1 MFDLAIGIMSLFTL
15 VAVNIVLFM
24 PMRQTNRKDIIRTVA
39 VCVFILGSILI
50 SLVCVARTL
59 AGLLNGDLLMR
70 CLLWN
75 R

>member
-1 MFDLAIGIMSLFTL
+1 MFDLAIGIMSLLTL
-15 VAVNIVLFM
+15 IAVNMVLFM
-24 PMRQTNRKDIIRTVA
+24 PMRPARKDIIRTVA
-39 VCVFILGSILI
+39 VCVFIWGSILI

-70 CLLWN
+70 CVLWN

>member
-1 MFDLAIGIMSLFTL
+1 MVDLAIGIISFLTL
-15 VAVNIVLFM
+15 IAVNMVLFM
-24 PMRQTNRKDIIRTVA
+24 PMRPGRNNIIHMVA
-39 VCVFILGSILI
+39 VCVFIWGSILI

-70 CLLWN
+70 CILWN

>member
-1 MFDLAIGIMSLFTL
+1 MFDLAIGIMSLLTL
-15 VAVNIVLFM
+15 IAVNMVLFM
-24 PMRQTNRKDIIRTVA
+24 PMRLGRKDIIRTVA
-39 VCVFILGSILI
+39 VCVFIWGSILI

-70 CLLWN
+70 CILWN

>member
-1 MFDLAIGIMSLFTL
+1 MVDLAIGIMSLLTL
-15 VAVNIVLFM
+15 VAVNIVFFIK
-24 PMRQTNRKDIIRTVA
+24 PRVNRKDIIRTVA
-39 VCVFILGSILI
+39 MCVFIWGSVLI

-70 CLLWN
+70 CVLWN

>member
-1 MFDLAIGIMSLFTL
+1 MVDLAIGIMSLFTL
-15 VAVNIVLFM
+15 VAVNMVLFM
-24 PMRQTNRKDIIRTVA
+24 PMRPGRKDIIRTVA
-39 VCVFILGSILI
+39 VCVFIWGSILI

-70 CLLWN
+70 CILWN

>member
-1 MFDLAIGIMSLFTL
+1 MVDLAIGIMSLFTL
-15 VAVNIVLFM
+15 VAVNMVLFM
-24 PMRQTNRKDIIRTVA
+24 PMRPRRKDIIRTVA
-39 VCVFILGSILI
+39 VCVFIWGSILI

-70 CLLWN
+70 CVLWN

>member
-1 MFDLAIGIMSLFTL
+1 MVDLAIGIMSLLTL
-15 VAVNIVLFM
+15 IAVNMVLFM
-24 PMRQTNRKDIIRTVA
+24 PMRPGRKEIIRTVA
-39 VCVFILGSILI
+39 VCVFIWGSILI

-70 CLLWN
+70 CVLWS

>member
-1 MFDLAIGIMSLFTL
+1 MVDLAIGIISLFTL
-15 VAVNIVLFM
+15 VAVNMVLFM
-24 PMRQTNRKDIIRTVA
+24 PMRPGRKDIIRTVA
-39 VCVFILGSILI
+39 VCVFIWGSILI

-70 CLLWN
+70 CVLWN

>member
-1 MFDLAIGIMSLFTL
+1 MVDLAIGIISLLTL
-15 VAVNIVLFM
+15 VAVNIVFFM
-24 PMRQTNRKDIIRTVA
+24 KPRVNRTDIIRTVA
-39 VCVFILGSILI
+39 MCVFIWGSVLI

-70 CLLWN
+70 CILWN

>member
-1 MFDLAIGIMSLFTL
+1 MFDLSIGIMSLLTL
-15 VAVNIVLFM
+15 IAVNMVLFM
-24 PMRQTNRKDIIRTVA
+24 PIRPGRKDIIRTVA
-39 VCVFILGSILI
+39 VCVFIWGSILI

-70 CLLWN
+70 CILWN

>member
-1 MFDLAIGIMSLFTL
+1 MVDLAIGIMSLLTL
-15 VAVNIVLFM
+15 VAVNMVLFM
-24 PMRQTNRKDIIRTVA
+24 PMRPGRKNIILMVA
-39 VCVFILGSILI
+39 LCVFIWGSILI

-70 CLLWN
+70 CVLWN

>member
-1 MFDLAIGIMSLFTL
+1 MFDLAIGIMSLLTL
-15 VAVNIVLFM
+15 IAVDMVLFM
-24 PMRQTNRKDIIRTVA
+24 PMRPGRKEIIRTVA
-39 VCVFILGSILI
+39 VCVFIWGSILI

>member
-1 MFDLAIGIMSLFTL
+1 MVDLAIGIMSLLTL
-15 VAVNIVLFM
+15 VAVNIVVFM
-24 PMRQTNRKDIIRTVA
+24 KPRVNRKDIIRTVA
-39 VCVFILGSILI
+39 MCVFIWGSVLI

-70 CLLWN
+70 CVLWN

>member
-1 MFDLAIGIMSLFTL
+1 MVDLAIGIMSLLTL
-15 VAVNIVLFM
+15 VAVNMVLFM
-24 PMRQTNRKDIIRTVA
+24 PMRSGRKDIIRTVA
-39 VCVFILGSILI
+39 VCVFIWGSILI

-70 CLLWN
+70 CVLWD

>member
-1 MFDLAIGIMSLFTL
+1 MIDLAIGIMSLLTL
-15 VAVNIVLFM
+15 VAVNMVLFM
-24 PMRQTNRKDIIRTVA
+24 PMRSGRKDIIRTVA
-39 VCVFILGSILI
+39 VRIFIWGSVLI

-70 CLLWN
+70 CVIWN

>member
-1 MFDLAIGIMSLFTL
+1 MVDLAIGIMSLLTL
-15 VAVNIVLFM
+15 VAVNIVFFM
-24 PMRQTNRKDIIRTVA
+24 KPRVNRKDIIRTVA
-39 VCVFILGSILI
+39 MCVFIWGSVLI

-70 CLLWN
+70 YVLWN

>member
-1 MFDLAIGIMSLFTL
+1 MIDLAIGIMSLLTL
-15 VAVNIVLFM
+15 VAVNMVLFM
-24 PMRQTNRKDIIRTVA
+24 PMRSGRKDIIRTVA
-39 VCVFILGSILI
+39 VRIFIWGSVLI

-70 CLLWN
+70 CVLWN

>member
-1 MFDLAIGIMSLFTL
+1 MVDLAIGIISLFTL
-15 VAVNIVLFM
+15 VAVNMVLFM
-24 PMRQTNRKDIIRTVA
+24 PMRPGRKDIIRTVA
-39 VCVFILGSILI
+39 VCVFIWGSILI

>member
-1 MFDLAIGIMSLFTL
+1 MVDLAIGIMSLLTL
-15 VAVNIVLFM
+15 VAVNIVFFM
-24 PMRQTNRKDIIRTVA
+24 KPRVNRKDIIRTVA
-39 VCVFILGSILI
+39 ACIFIWGSVLI

-70 CLLWN
+70 SVLWN

>member
-1 MFDLAIGIMSLFTL
+1 MVDLAIGIISLLTL
-15 VAVNIVLFM
+15 VAVNMVLFM
-24 PMRQTNRKDIIRTVA
+24 PMRPGWKDIIRTVA
-39 VCVFILGSILI
+39 VCVFIWGSILI

-70 CLLWN
+70 CILWS

>member
-1 MFDLAIGIMSLFTL
+1 MFDLAIGIMSLLTL
-15 VAVNIVLFM
+15 IAVNTVLFM
-24 PMRQTNRKDIIRTVA
+24 PMRPGRKDIIRTVA
-39 VCVFILGSILI
+39 VCVFIWGSILI

-70 CLLWN
+70 CILWS

>member
-1 MFDLAIGIMSLFTL
+1 MFDLAIGIMSLLTL
-15 VAVNIVLFM
+15 IAVNTVLFM
-24 PMRQTNRKDIIRTVA
+24 PMRPGRKDIIRTVA
-39 VCVFILGSILI
+39 VCVFIWGSILI

-70 CLLWN
+70 CVLWS

>member
-1 MFDLAIGIMSLFTL
+1 MVDLAIGIISLLTL
-15 VAVNIVLFM
+15 VAVNMVLFM
-24 PMRQTNRKDIIRTVA
+24 PMRAGRKDIIRTVA
-39 VCVFILGSILI
+39 VCVFIWGSILI

-70 CLLWN
+70 CVLWN

>member
-1 MFDLAIGIMSLFTL
+1 MVDLVIGIISLL
-15 VAVNIVLFM
+15 MLIAVNMVLFM
-24 PMRQTNRKDIIRTVA
+24 PMRPGRKDIIRTVA
-39 VCVFILGSILI
+39 VCVFIWGSILI

-70 CLLWN
+70 CILWN

>member
-1 MFDLAIGIMSLFTL
+1 MVDLAIGIISLLTL
-15 VAVNIVLFM
+15 VAVNMVLFM
-24 PMRQTNRKDIIRTVA
+24 PMRTGRKDIIRTVA
-39 VCVFILGSILI
+39 VCVFIWGSILI

-70 CLLWN
+70 CVLWN

>member
-1 MFDLAIGIMSLFTL
+1 MVDLAIGIMSLLTL
-15 VAVNIVLFM
+15 VSVNIVFFM
-24 PMRQTNRKDIIRTVA
+24 KPRVNRKDIIRTVA
-39 VCVFILGSILI
+39 MCVFIWGSVLI

-70 CLLWN
+70 CVLWN